1 MKKESTKVMSRWVC
15 LLLFLGISVHL
26 HAGPDAKS
34 DRQLSEILSEI
45 SEKYQVIITYDAAT
59 LEGIR
64 VDIKASELPDNFEA
78 AIKMVMEQTNL
89 DYKNLGTKYYVIYQD
104 TQKGKR
110 DMRKLK
116 RKIKQIQKIE
126 SSGQISLGRKHYDAE
141 SQALNM
147 LESIEYLIRGID
159 ISGTV
164 TDENGEVL
172 IGVNI
177 QVKGSNIGTPTDL
190 DGNFILEDVDENA
203 VLVVSY
209 VGYQTKEVA
218 VSGQSNILITL
229 TSDSELLDEVVVVGY
244 GTQKKVNVIG
254 SV

>member
-1 MKKESTKVMSRWVC
+1 M
-15 LLLFLGISVHL
+15 LLFLGISVHL

-78 AIKMVMEQTNL
+78 AIKMVMKQTNL
-89 DYKNLGTKYYVIYQD
+89 NYKNLGTKYYVIYQD

-110 DMRKLK
+110 DIRKLK

-126 SSGQISLGRKHYDAE
+126 SSGQISLGRKHHGAK

-147 LESIEYLIRGID
+147 LESIEYLIQGID

-164 TDENGEVL
+164 VDEEGNPL

-177 QVKGSNIGTPTDL
+177 LVKGSYQGTATDL
-190 DGNFILEDVDENA
+190 DGNFILEEVDENA

-209 VGYQTKEVA
+209 VGYQTKEVPIEGESTI
-218 VSGQSNILITL
+218 VITL
-229 TSDSELLDEVVVVGY
+229 VEDSQTLEEVVVVGY
-244 GTQKKVNVIG
+244 GVQSKSDITG
-254 SV
+254 SINSVDLENSPV